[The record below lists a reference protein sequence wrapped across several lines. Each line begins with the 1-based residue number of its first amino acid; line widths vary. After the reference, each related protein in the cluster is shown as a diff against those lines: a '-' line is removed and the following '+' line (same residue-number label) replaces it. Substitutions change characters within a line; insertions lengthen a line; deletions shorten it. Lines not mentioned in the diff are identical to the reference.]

1 MGFELKV
8 GATILMPVVGAMT
21 LAQGLAI
28 LGSDGGLADIAKL
41 GVNGLLCPVNNY
53 DF

>member
-1 MGFELKV
+1 MKFELKV

-28 LGSDGGLADIAKL
+28 LGSDGGRVKYED
-41 GVNGLLCPVNNY
+41 C
-53 DF
+53 